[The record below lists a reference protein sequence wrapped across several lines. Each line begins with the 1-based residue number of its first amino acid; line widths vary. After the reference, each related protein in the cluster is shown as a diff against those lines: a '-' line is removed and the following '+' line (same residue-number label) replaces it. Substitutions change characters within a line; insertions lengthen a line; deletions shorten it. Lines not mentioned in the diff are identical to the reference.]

1 MINNIGIEMASV
13 IPNFHGKY
21 DIYDLV
27 SCIAPR
33 ELLIVSAE
41 DDKYS
46 KDASYIVGKASQTY
60 LEYDALQNLY
70 HKRYPGGHEL
80 TKERFDFIIEWIV
93 SNAKHL

>member
-1 MINNIGIEMASV
+1 M
-13 IPNFHGKY
+13 
-21 DIYDLV
+21 V

-46 KDASYIVGKASQTY
+46 KDASYIVGKASQIY